1 MNFTEQKIADTLE
14 TNYMPYA
21 MSVIVSRAIPEIDG
35 FKPAHRKLLY
45 TMYKM
50 GLINGKLIKSANI
63 VGQTMKLNPHGD
75 SAIYETMVRLTEGN
89 AALLHPFVESK
100 GNFGKHYSRNMAYAA
115 SRYTEAKLGAV
126 CKELFDNI
134 DKDAVDFQ
142 DNYDATMKEP
152 TLLPVTFPNILV
164 NPNEGIAVGM
174 ASKICSFNLKEI
186 CETTIALM
194 RDENHDV
201 LTTLKAPDF
210 PGGAQI
216 LYDEDALREIYNTG
230 KGSFKLRSKY
240 AYDKKNSI
248 IEVTEIP
255 YSTNVEAII
264 DKIIEG
270 IKGGKYK
277 EITDV
282 RDETDING
290 LKIAIDVKRSTDVD
304 KLMMLLFKNTTLQDT
319 FSCNFNILVNGS
331 PKVLGVKSILLE
343 WIAFR
348 MNCVK
353 RILAF
358 DLKKKQDRLHLL
370 RGLEKIL
377 LDIDKAI
384 DIIRKTEKDA
394 DVIPALCQGFNI
406 DEIQAGFVAEI
417 KLRNLNKEYILKN
430 ISEIAD
436 IEREIEEIKLTLES
450 DRRVKRIISKELEN
464 VAKKFGKERET
475 EIVTEYE
482 QTINTASEKFVESYA
497 LRMFLTEQGYI
508 KKISHASLNATLRV
522 SGEQKLKDDDRIVQ
536 EFDADNK
543 DDLLLF
549 TNKCNVYK
557 LKINDIP
564 DTKASQLGEYFANL
578 VEIEDGERIKSIV
591 ATSDYKGY
599 MMFGYTDGRCCKVP
613 LSSYETK
620 TNRKM
625 LQKAYSAHSP
635 LVNAVFILED
645 CDFVTYGSNDKI
657 MVFNSV
663 MVPEKTTRSSQGVK
677 TFNPG
682 KRGTMIDF
690 KTFEASGLTDSKG
703 YRARNL
709 PAAGSK
715 VLSIKDKGMEQ
726 ISLIDE
732 E

>member
-1 MNFTEQKIADTLE
+1 MNYTEQKIAETLE

-50 GLINGKLIKSANI
+50 GLINGKLVKSANI

-89 AALLHPFVESK
+89 ASLLHPLVESK

-115 SRYTEAKLGAV
+115 SRYTEAKLGSI

-174 ASKICSFNLKEI
+174 ASKICSFNLREI
-186 CETTIALM
+186 CDTTIALL

-210 PGGAQI
+210 PGGAQL
-216 LYDEDALREIYNTG
+216 LYDEDALREIYKTG

-240 AYDKKNSI
+240 NFDKKNGI

-264 DKIIEG
+264 DKIVEG

-282 RDETDING
+282 RDETDIHG

-304 KLMMLLFKNTTLQDT
+304 KLMMILFKNTTLQDT
-319 FSCNFNILVNGS
+319 FSCNFNILVNS
-331 PKVLGVKSILLE
+331 VPKVMGVREILLE
-343 WIAFR
+343 WIKFR
-348 MNCVK
+348 MQCVK
-353 RILAF
+353 RTLAF

-384 DIIRKTEKDA
+384 EIIRNTEKDA
-394 DVIPALCQGFNI
+394 DVIPALCKGFGI

-436 IEREIEEIKLTLES
+436 IEREIEDITMTLES
-450 DRRVKRIISKELEN
+450 DRRIKRVISKELETIS
-464 VAKKFGKERET
+464 KKYGKDRET
-475 EIVTEYE
+475 EIITEYE
-482 QTINTASEKFVESYA
+482 QTSTVASEKFVESYP

-508 KKISHASLNATLRV
+508 KKISHASLNASLRV
-522 SGEQKLKDDDRIVQ
+522 ASEQKFKEDDKLIQ

-578 VEIEDGERIKSIV
+578 VDIEEGERVKCIV

-599 MMFGYTDGRCCKVP
+599 MMFGYTDGRVCKVP
-613 LSSYETK
+613 LLSYETK

-635 LVNAVFILED
+635 LVNAVHIFED
-645 CDFVTYGSNDKI
+645 CDFVAYGSNDKI

-715 VLSIKDKGMEQ
+715 VLTIKDKGMEQ

-732 E
+732 